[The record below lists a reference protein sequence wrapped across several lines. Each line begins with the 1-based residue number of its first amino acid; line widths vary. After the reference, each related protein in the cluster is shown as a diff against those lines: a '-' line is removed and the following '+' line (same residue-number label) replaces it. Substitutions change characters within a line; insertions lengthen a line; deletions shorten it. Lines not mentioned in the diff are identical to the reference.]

1 MIIVCGHL
9 QLRPGTREA
18 YLDGCREVVR
28 LARAAPG
35 CLDFALAPDLV
46 EPDRVVVLEVWTDPD
61 SLAAFRGDGIAD
73 DQAAAIVSV
82 AVREHD
88 ASPR

>member
-1 MIIVCGHL
+1 MIIVSGHL
-9 QLRPGTREA
+9 RLVPGTREA

-28 LARAAPG
+28 AARGAPG
-35 CLDFALAPDLV
+35 CLDFALSPDLV

-61 SLAAFRGDGIAD
+61 SLAAFRGDGIGD
-73 DQAAAIVSV
+73 DQAGSIVSV
-82 AVREHD
+82 AVSEHD